1 MESIVLGSMA
11 YAGNKINKN
20 KSKAKPNKKKVN
32 KRNKDIYDTNIS
44 DNINKAVYKQAKS
57 TNETGYA
64 KQFDSITIDN
74 FEDLPVGLNQSNS
87 NINGFDVSLQ
97 RDLDFGNGY
106 SEFSR
111 TEMHYD
117 VVPKKDIMI
126 SNMTPHTSKREF
138 TTNRDYSHVLGL
150 HTGNDDLY
158 MTKENFTPVT
168 LFEPMKN
175 LTYVNGAPVFT
186 EYLEERYIP
195 SYKNNMGDLPFKSK
209 MKVAPGLQGQE
220 QGASSG
226 NAVYRILPRTTDQI
240 RGLTNPKV
248 VYEGKKVE
256 SGMKGHKPAVEHK
269 LTKYK
274 RTTHKGREAEL
285 PNYHN
290 VAKHIKPG
298 KYKNPNTNRSVSRS
312 EFGHLHN
319 PTEGHVQDGDYE
331 APFKV
336 TYNDDSIS
344 RSLSNVNNK
353 PVLQNSGS
361 YSNNENERSSTNHN
375 ITGSL
380 HNNNEG
386 SYAIDNKDIPLTTL
400 RQLMIHGDTNIGI
413 TNNNDGNSY
422 VFSNDM
428 ILPINNRTTTGP
440 LSKEGNVNPTEKFG
454 NIKPNDKARSTVGE
468 TTTMKSV
475 QGNLAPET
483 YNTYTN
489 NNDKAKQTIRQTT
502 QQAKYVSNVNPDY
515 YAMNLDNPDKA
526 RITVGETTTPMT
538 TQGSLNPEYKYGNL
552 ILTDNARQTIK
563 ETTSSMTVEGSL
575 NPDFHAMNLD
585 NPDQARVTV
594 GETTTSMV
602 KEGFLNPDFYGMN
615 LDNPDNARQ
624 TIGETTSSM
633 TVSGSLNPD
642 FYGHN
647 LNLTDNA
654 RQTVGETTSSMTV
667 AGSLNPEHKETHY
680 YDPKNIS
687 RQTIKQT
694 TSLSKYIS
702 NALTAEGGAHH
713 VRNNDN
719 AKTTVKETTLGPDEQ
734 ANIRSNNANVV
745 RSNDSKAKQ
754 TVKQTTLYSTGE
766 NNLHTGTA
774 TYSKDYKDMA
784 KGTIKETTLHA
795 TQGGRTGRETL
806 GYTRDKKDNARATLK
821 QTTIDNV
828 YTGPLEGPV
837 NKHESQQAARNVC
850 IDDRREILT
859 YNRPAGPKSDKI
871 GPVINKKE
879 VKLKDEHFL
888 KRENVGFFERNCDKL
903 VDTYTRN
910 KNNLSSERT
919 DGYSINNYF
928 VNTFKDNPLANA
940 LNHQK

>member
-20 KSKAKPNKKKVN
+20 KGKPMKKKLN
-32 KRNKDIYDTNIS
+32 KRPNDVYDTNIS
-44 DNINKAVYKQAKS
+44 DKINKAVHKQAKD
-57 TNETGYA
+57 TKETGYA
-64 KQFDSITIDN
+64 KQFDTIMIDN
-74 FEDLPVGLNQSNS
+74 FDSLPVGVNQSN
-87 NINGFDVSLQ
+87 NTINGYDVSLQ
-97 RDLDFGNGY
+97 RDIDFTNGY
-106 SEFSR
+106 SEFSK

-126 SNMTPHTSKREF
+126 SNMAPSTSRREF

-150 HTGNDDLY
+150 HTGNDELY

-209 MKVAPGLQGQE
+209 MKVAPGLKGQE
-220 QGASSG
+220 QEASSG

-240 RGLTNPKV
+240 RGYNNPKI
-248 VYEGKKVE
+248 VYKADKVE
-256 SGMKGHKPAVEHK
+256 SGKRGHKPAIDHK

-274 RTTHKGREAEL
+274 RTTHKSREAEL
-285 PNYHN
+285 PNYHS
-290 VAKHIKPG
+290 VPKHMKPG
-298 KYKNPNTNRSVSRS
+298 KFKNPNTNRSVSRS

-319 PTEGHVQDGDYE
+319 PTEGHVQDGEYE

-344 RSLSNVNNK
+344 RAVSNVNNK

-375 ITGSL
+375 ITGVL
-380 HNNNEG
+380 HNNTEG
-386 SYAIDNKDIPLTTL
+386 SYAIDHKDIPLTTL
-400 RQLMIHGDTNIGI
+400 RQLMIHGDSNIGI
-413 TNNNDGNSY
+413 TNNRDNNTY

-428 ILPINNRTTTGP
+428 ILPVNNRTTTGP

-454 NIKPNDKARSTVGE
+454 NLKPTDNARSTVGE
-468 TTTMKSV
+468 TTTTKSV
-475 QGNLAPET
+475 EGNLAPET

-489 NNDKAKQTIRQTT
+489 ITDKAKGTIRQTT
-502 QQAKYVSNVNPDY
+502 QHAKYESNVRPEY
-515 YAMNLDNPDKA
+515 YALNLDNPDQA
-526 RITVGETTTPMT
+526 RITVGETTTSMT
-538 TQGSLNPEYKYGNL
+538 KEGVLNPEYKYGNL
-552 ILTDNARQTIK
+552 ILSDNAKQTIR
-563 ETTSSMTVEGSL
+563 ETTSLMGIEGSL

-585 NPDQARVTV
+585 NPDQARTTV
-594 GETTTSMV
+594 GETTSSMV

-615 LDNPDNARQ
+615 LDNPDNAR
-624 TIGETTSSM
+624 TTVGETTSSM
-633 TVSGSLNPD
+633 TVSGSLKPE
-642 FYGHN
+642 FYGQN
-647 LNLTDNA
+647 LNFSDNA
-654 RQTVGETTSSMTV
+654 RKTVGETTSLMTV
-667 AGSLNPEHKETHY
+667 SGSLNPEHKETHY
-680 YDPKNIS
+680 YDPTNIS

-702 NALTAEGGAHH
+702 NTLNAEGGAPH

-734 ANIRSNNANVV
+734 ANIRSNNANIV

-766 NNLHTGTA
+766 NNLYTGTA
-774 TYSKDYKDMA
+774 TYTKDYKDLA
-784 KGTIKETTLHA
+784 KGTVKETTLHS

-806 GYTRDKKDNARATLK
+806 GYTRDTKDNARATLK
-821 QTTIDNV
+821 QTTIDNI

-859 YNRPAGPKSDKI
+859 YNRPAGPKSDRI
-871 GPVINKKE
+871 GPVINKKS
-879 VKLKDEHFL
+879 VNLKDEHYL

-903 VDTYTRN
+903 VKTYTRN

-919 DGYSINNYF
+919 DGYSINDSF
-928 VNTFKDNPLANA
+928 VNTFKENPLANA